1 MVAKQQPSKRRAPS
15 GCSFAFLL
23 LVAGLGMKIGII
35 GLPNSGK
42 TTVFNALTG
51 GNAETAAY
59 SSGTLEPNLATVK
72 VPDQRLQV
80 LAEMYRPKKTTFA
93 DVQYIDVAGLS
104 GSAHE
109 SGGLAPAFLNYIS
122 QVDALLHVVR
132 AFDDPAVP
140 HPQETVNPVR
150 DIETVDLELAFSDM
164 AIIERRLQRLQG
176 EIGKTAGKE
185 RELRTQEREVL
196 LRLQAALE
204 ANTPI
209 RDVELTPD
217 EEKMLRGYQFLS
229 AKPLLIVVNVGEEK
243 LGTDLASSIPYEHAR
258 SSIVQLAGKVE
269 AEIAQ
274 LEGDDA
280 RAFLDD
286 LGIQEPARER
296 VIADSYQLLG
306 LIAFLT
312 AGPDEVRAWPIRRNT
327 PAVEAAGAIH
337 SDIQR
342 GFIRAEVVAYD
353 DLIAAGSMA
362 EAKKRGTVRMEGKTY
377 IVQDGDICNFL
388 FNI

>member
-1 MVAKQQPSKRRAPS
+1 
-15 GCSFAFLL
+15 
-23 LVAGLGMKIGII
+23 MKIGII

-51 GNAETAAY
+51 GSAETAAY
-59 SSGTLEPNLATVK
+59 SSGSLEPNLATVK
-72 VPDQRLQV
+72 VPDPRLQV
-80 LAEMYRPKKTTFA
+80 LTGMYKPKKTTYA

-109 SGGLAPAFLNYIS
+109 TGGLSPAFLNYIS

-140 HPQETVNPVR
+140 HPHESVDPRR
-150 DIETVDLELAFSDM
+150 DVEAVDLELAFSDM
-164 AIIERRLQRLQG
+164 AIIERRLQRLNG

-185 RELRTQEREVL
+185 KELRIHERDVL
-196 LRLQAALE
+196 QRLQAALE
-204 ANTPI
+204 ADTPI
-209 RDVELTPD
+209 RDVEISPE

-229 AKPLLIVVNVGEEK
+229 AKPLLIVLNVGENQ
-243 LGTDLASSIPYEHAR
+243 LGTDLAATFAYPHRKSAV
-258 SSIVQLAGKVE
+258 VQLAGKVE

-274 LEGDDA
+274 LDPEDA

-286 LGIQEPARER
+286 LRIEEPARER
-296 VIADSYQLLG
+296 AIAASYDLLG
-306 LIAFLT
+306 LISFLT
-312 AGPDEVRAWPIRRNT
+312 AGPDEVRAWPIQAGT
-327 PAVEAAGAIH
+327 SALEAAGTIH

-342 GFIRAEVVAYD
+342 GFIRAEIVAYE